1 MSEAAAP
8 TAPMA
13 PVSRE
18 NRPSIVG
25 PDAPEPPY
33 PMQLH
38 GVVTKGFGRGARFLG
53 IPTGKYWALHALEP
67 PRCYPAALRW

>member
-1 MSEAAAP
+1 MTT
-8 TAPMA
+8 TAPPKAEMA

-25 PDAPEPPY
+25 PEAPESPY
-33 PMQLH
+33 PLQLE

-53 IPTGKYWALHALEP
+53 IPTGQQH
-67 PRCYPAALRW
+67 

>member
-1 MSEAAAP
+1 MTDTAAP
-8 TAPMA
+8 AAPMA

-38 GVVTKGFGRGARFLG
+38 GAVTKGFGRGARFLG
-53 IPTGKYWALHALEP
+53 IPTGTF
-67 PRCYPAALRW
+67 